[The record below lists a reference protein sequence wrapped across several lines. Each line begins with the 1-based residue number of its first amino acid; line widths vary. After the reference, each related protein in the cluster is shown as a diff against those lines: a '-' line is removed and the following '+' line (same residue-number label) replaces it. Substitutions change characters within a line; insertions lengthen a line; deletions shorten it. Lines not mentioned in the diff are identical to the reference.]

1 LLNEMRKLLLIETQE
16 ELIKAM
22 RDAGLRDGSP
32 EFEEVLRIWRE
43 YPI

>member
-1 LLNEMRKLLLIETQE
+1 MRKLLLIETQE